1 MNDSRPFGDFAPSGF
16 TRWVIDRTRGL
27 PEGWAGRR
35 VALMLRHLAM
45 KMLKGLPLDLE
56 TFGVRMRLYPY
67 KNVCERRILFTPQY
81 FDADELKIL
90 TDRISPGFTFIDVG
104 SNVGWYALFLAQEA
118 GTAVATR
125 ILAVEPQPE
134 IFDRLIYNIRQN
146 PFGTIKA
153 VDCAVADKT
162 GELTLFLDPRNRG
175 EASLKIVN
183 SSQTDAIRVPA
194 VTLLELLN
202 REGLDP
208 RGCDQARRG
217 RGGGPGPRSLLPGCA
232 AALYPA
238 LFIVANVPERWQIDV
253 DRPAHEQG
261 LPAGARDQ
269 DEPGLR
275 AALTS
280 GHRGVTISTGRSM
293 TTSSG
298 VMRHDIGVGFHP
310 RREGVPEGLVVGR
323 IDVAGDVE
331 ALRIHLDHIDE
342 GGPRAGCHHV
352 GELVEV
358 LGAARRDAVRELG
371 EARLAHEVAVL
382 HLEIAGRLR
391 RPSRAGSRPGCCG
404 RISPPAGP
412 GRSRRRARAA
422 PRAGPR
428 RPGALGREVLMP
440 TSWSGPPPAAT
451 STNSQLYSSLRLGFV
466 ARERRTRLPGS
477 FSPSIAPGLAQ
488 WAVTISPRVELDIGQ
503 KSLVAL
509 DEAALEQGFLKTH
522 RIQRKMQ
529 RSW

>member
-1 MNDSRPFGDFAPSGF
+1 MNDSRPFGDFAPSGL

-45 KMLKGLPLDLE
+45 KMLNGLPLDLE

-90 TDRISPGFTFIDVG
+90 TDRIRPGFTFIDVG

-146 PFGTIKA
+146 PSSTIKA

-194 VTLLELLN
+194 VTLIELLN
-202 REGLDP
+202 REGLAHVDAIKLDVEGAEDLVLDP
-208 RGCDQARRG
+208 FFRDA
-217 RGGGPGPRSLLPGCA
+217 P

-253 DRPAHEQG
+253 IG
-261 LPAGARDQ
+261 L
-269 DEPGLR
+269 
-275 AALTS
+275 LTS
-280 GHRGVTISTGRSM
+280 KGYRQVLETKM
-293 TTSSG
+293 N
-298 VMRHDIGVGFHP
+298 
-310 RREGVPEGLVVGR
+310 LVF
-323 IDVAGDVE
+323 E
-331 ALRIHLDHIDE
+331 
-342 GGPRAGCHHV
+342 
-352 GELVEV
+352 
-358 LGAARRDAVRELG
+358 
-371 EARLAHEVAVL
+371 
-382 HLEIAGRLR
+382 
-391 RPSRAGSRPGCCG
+391 RP
-404 RISPPAGP
+404 
-412 GRSRRRARAA
+412 
-422 PRAGPR
+422 
-428 RPGALGREVLMP
+428 
-440 TSWSGPPPAAT
+440 
-451 STNSQLYSSLRLGFV
+451 
-466 ARERRTRLPGS
+466 
-477 FSPSIAPGLAQ
+477 
-488 WAVTISPRVELDIGQ
+488 
-503 KSLVAL
+503 
-509 DEAALEQGFLKTH
+509 
-522 RIQRKMQ
+522 
-529 RSW
+529 